1 MGMLDGLIGSVI
13 GNMMGGAGAAPGAA
27 PGAAAGGGANPLLN
41 IAFQLMQQQGGLQG
55 LLGSLTQGGMAQQ
68 AASWVGQGQNQG
80 VTGDMLKSVLGSGV
94 LGNLGAQHGMNEN
107 EVSSGLASM
116 LPELI
121 NQMTPQGQVPHNAND
136 MISQAMGMLLK
147 K

>member
-27 PGAAAGGGANPLLN
+27 PGAGAGANPLLN

-55 LLGSLTQGGMAQQ
+55 LLGTLNQGGMAQQ

-80 VTGDMLKSVLGSGV
+80 VSGDMLKSVLGSGV
-94 LGNLGAQHGMNEN
+94 LGNLGAQHGMDANQ
-107 EVSSGLASM
+107 VSSGLASM

-121 NQMTPQGQVPHNAND
+121 NQMTPQGNVPSNAND

>member
-1 MGMLDGLIGSVI
+1 MSMLDGLIGSVI
-13 GNMMGGAGAAPGAA
+13 GNMMGGAGPAAGAA
-27 PGAAAGGGANPLLN
+27 PGAGAGANPLLN

-55 LLGSLTQGGMAQQ
+55 LLGALNQGGMAQQ
-68 AASWVGQGQNQG
+68 AASWVGTGQNQG
-80 VTGDMLKSVLGSGV
+80 VSGDMLKSVLGSGV
-94 LGNLGAQHGMNEN
+94 LGNLGAQHGMDANQ
-107 EVSSGLASM
+107 VSSGLASM

-121 NQMTPQGQVPHNAND
+121 NQMTPKGDVPHNAND

>member
-1 MGMLDGLIGSVI
+1 MSMLDGLIGSVI

-27 PGAAAGGGANPLLN
+27 PGAGAGANPLLN

-55 LLGSLTQGGMAQQ
+55 LLGTLNQGGMAQQ

-80 VTGDMLKSVLGSGV
+80 VSGDMLKSVLGSGV
-94 LGNLGAQHGMNEN
+94 LGNLGAQHGMDANQ
-107 EVSSGLASM
+107 VSSGLASM

>member
-27 PGAAAGGGANPLLN
+27 PGAGAGANPLLN

-55 LLGSLTQGGMAQQ
+55 LLGTLNQGGMAQQ
-68 AASWVGQGQNQG
+68 AASWVSQDQNQG
-80 VTGDMLKSVLGSGV
+80 VSGDMLKSVLGSGV
-94 LGNLGAQHGMNEN
+94 LGNLGAQHGMDANQ
-107 EVSSGLASM
+107 VSSGLASM

-121 NQMTPQGQVPHNAND
+121 NQMTPQGNVPSNAND

>member
-1 MGMLDGLIGSVI
+1 MSMLDGLIGSVI

-27 PGAAAGGGANPLLN
+27 PGAGAGANPLLN

-55 LLGSLTQGGMAQQ
+55 LLGTLNQGGMAQQ
-68 AASWVGQGQNQG
+68 AQSWVNQGQNQG
-80 VTGDMLKSVLGSGV
+80 VSGDMLKSVLGSGV
-94 LGNLGAQHGMNEN
+94 LGNLGAQHGMDANQ
-107 EVSSGLASM
+107 VSSGLASM

>member
-27 PGAAAGGGANPLLN
+27 PGAGAGANPLLN

-55 LLGSLTQGGMAQQ
+55 LLGTLNSGGMQKQ
-68 AASWVGQGQNQG
+68 ADSWVSQGQNTG
-80 VTGDMLKSVLGSGV
+80 VSGDLLKSVLGAGV
-94 LGNLGAQHGMNEN
+94 LGNLGAQHGMDANQ
-107 EVSSGLASM
+107 VSSGLASM

-121 NQMTPQGQVPHNAND
+121 NQMTPQGNVPHNAND

>member
-27 PGAAAGGGANPLLN
+27 PGAGAGANPLLN

-55 LLGSLTQGGMAQQ
+55 LLGTLNQGGLAQQ
-68 AASWVGQGQNQG
+68 AASWVSQGQNQG
-80 VTGDMLKSVLGSGV
+80 VSGDMLKSVLGSGV
-94 LGNLGAQHGMNEN
+94 LGNLGAQHGMDEN
-107 EVSSGLASM
+107 QVSSGLASM

-121 NQMTPQGQVPHNAND
+121 NQMTPQGNVPANAND

>member
-1 MGMLDGLIGSVI
+1 MGVLDGLIGSVI
-13 GNMMGGAGAAPGAA
+13 GNMMGGAGGT
-27 PGAAAGGGANPLLN
+27 AGNAQQGGANPLMN

-55 LLGSLTQGGMAQQ
+55 LLGTLSQGGMAKQ
-68 AASWVGQGQNQG
+68 AESWVSQGQNQG

-107 EVSSGLASM
+107 EVSGGLASM

-121 NQMTPQGQVPHNAND
+121 NQMTPQGQVPANAND

-147 K
+147 R

>member
-1 MGMLDGLIGSVI
+1 MSMLDGLIGSVI
-13 GNMMGGAGAAPGAA
+13 GNMMGGAGPAAGAA
-27 PGAAAGGGANPLLN
+27 PGAGAGANPLLN

-55 LLGSLTQGGMAQQ
+55 LLGVLNQGGMQQ
-68 AASWVGQGQNQG
+68 HTDSWVSPGQNQG
-80 VTGDMLKSVLGSGV
+80 VSGDMLKSVLGSGV
-94 LGNLGAQHGMNEN
+94 LGNLGAAHGMDANQ
-107 EVSSGLASM
+107 VSSGLASM

>member
-13 GNMMGGAGAAPGAA
+13 GNMMGGAGGNAQQ
-27 PGAAAGGGANPLLN
+27 GGANPLLN
-41 IAFQLMQQQGGLQG
+41 IAFQLMQQNGGLQG
-55 LLGSLTQGGMAQQ
+55 LLGTLSQGGMAKQ
-68 AASWVGQGQNQG
+68 AESWVSQGQNMG
-80 VTGDMLKSVLGSGV
+80 VSGDMLKSVLGSGV
-94 LGNLGAQHGMNEN
+94 LGNLGQQHGMNEN

-121 NQMTPQGQVPHNAND
+121 NQMTPKGQVEANSND
-136 MISQAMGMLLK
+136 MIQQALGMLLK

>member
-27 PGAAAGGGANPLLN
+27 PGAGAGANPLLN

-55 LLGSLTQGGMAQQ
+55 LLGTLSQGGMQKQ
-68 AASWVGQGQNQG
+68 AESWVSQGQNQG
-80 VTGDMLKSVLGSGV
+80 VSGDLLKSVLGSGV
-94 LGNLGAQHGMNEN
+94 LGNLGAQHGMNAN

-121 NQMTPQGQVPHNAND
+121 NQMTPQGNVPSNAND

>member
-1 MGMLDGLIGSVI
+1 MGMIDGLIGSVLS
-13 GNMMGGAGAAPGAA
+13 NMMGGAGAAPGAA
-27 PGAAAGGGANPLLN
+27 PGAGAGANPLLN

-55 LLGSLTQGGMAQQ
+55 LLGALSHGGMKQQ
-68 AASWVGQGQNQG
+68 ADSWVSQGQNQG
-80 VTGDMLKSVLGSGV
+80 VSGDLLKSVLGSGV
-94 LGNLGAQHGMNEN
+94 LGNLGAQHGMDANQ
-107 EVSSGLASM
+107 VSSGLASI

-121 NQMTPQGQVPHNAND
+121 NQMTPQGNVPNNAND

>member
-27 PGAAAGGGANPLLN
+27 PGAGAGANPLLN

-55 LLGSLTQGGMAQQ
+55 LLGTLSQGGMQQQ
-68 AASWVGQGQNQG
+68 ADSWVSQGQNQG
-80 VTGDMLKSVLGSGV
+80 VSGDLLKSVLGSGV
-94 LGNLGAQHGMNEN
+94 LGNLGAQHGMNAN
-107 EVSSGLASM
+107 EVSSGLASI

-121 NQMTPQGQVPHNAND
+121 NQMTPQGNVPHNAND